1 MDSKSR
7 NGPASTRSWFPSSPR
22 DVGVAL
28 VVAAVY
34 VGAAKVGLSLSVAH
48 GNATPV
54 WAPTGIAIAALV
66 LFGPRLWPGVLLG
79 AFVANATTPVPLWV
93 SGLIAGGNTLE
104 ALVATLLMRRF
115 GFRPRMDRGRDVLA
129 LVALGGILAPIVSAT
144 VGVSALSLADAFSD
158 GGFAVHWGVWWVGDA
173 MGAVLVAPLL
183 LTWFST
189 RGSSLSVRSL
199 FEAFTILAGLV
210 SVGAFVFSNE
220 PPAASFLVFPLIV
233 WATLR
238 FGQRG
243 ATATVVV
250 ATVFGITAILS
261 GSRPFGGVSETESV
275 ALLQALMS
283 LVAIS
288 CLVITATISEREE
301 AYAALHSEAELSD
314 ARQAQLAEAQR
325 VAHLGSW
332 EWDVTDGRVTWS
344 DEMYRIHGYEPQEF
358 EVAFEWVLSRIHPDD
373 RPMIQARA
381 EERLKGA
388 NLDANE
394 YRIIRPDG
402 EQRTVRGEGEIVL
415 ASDGSTRKMI
425 GTVLDVTEQ
434 RHAEETEA
442 RLREIELNHAQALDL
457 NDEVVQGLAT
467 AKLALELGQ
476 VDEARAALDATLES
490 ARGIV
495 TDLMSKNGQSRAGGF
510 RRQTAARPKP

>member
-7 NGPASTRSWFPSSPR
+7 SGPASKRSFFPTSAR
-22 DVGVAL
+22 DVGIAL

-54 WAPTGIAIAALV
+54 WAPTGIAIAALI
-66 LFGPRLWPGVLLG
+66 LFGSRLWPGVLLG
-79 AFVANATTPVPLWV
+79 AFLANATTPVPLWA
-93 SGLIAGGNTLE
+93 SGLIACGNTLE
-104 ALVATLLMRRF
+104 AIVGSLLMRRF
-115 GFRPRMDRGRDVLA
+115 GFRPWMDRGRDVLA
-129 LVALGGILAPIVSAT
+129 LVGFGGVVAPVVSAT
-144 VGVSALSLADAFSD
+144 VGVSALSLADAFIE

-173 MGAVLVAPLL
+173 MGALLVAPLL
-183 LTWFST
+183 LTWLST
-189 RGSSLSVRSL
+189 RRPTLSPRSL
-199 FEAFTILAGLV
+199 AEAFVILAGLV
-210 SVGAFVFSNE
+210 FVGGFVFSQE

-243 ATATVVV
+243 ATASVIV

-261 GSRPFGGVSETESV
+261 GSRPFGGVTETESV

-288 CLVITATISEREE
+288 CLVITATISEREK
-301 AYAALHSEAELSD
+301 AYAALHSEAERS
-314 ARQAQLAEAQR
+314 ATRQAQLAEAQR
-325 VAHLGSW
+325 LAHLGSW
-332 EWDVTDGRVTWS
+332 EWTLSDGRVTWS
-344 DEMYRIHGYEPQEF
+344 DEMYRIHGYQPQEF
-358 EVAFEWVLSRIHPDD
+358 EIGFDWVLSRVVADD
-373 RPMIQARA
+373 RAAIQENVESA
-381 EERLKGA
+381 LSGGS
-388 NLDANE
+388 LPPIE
-394 YRIIRPDG
+394 YRIERPDG
-402 EQRTVRGEGEIVL
+402 EQRLVRGEGEIFL
-415 ASDGSTRKMI
+415 DADGSPAKMI
-425 GTVLDVTEQ
+425 GTVMDVTEQ
-434 RHAEETEA
+434 RRAEEIES
-442 RLREIELNHAQALDL
+442 RLREVELNHQQALEL

-495 TDLMSKNGQSRAGGF
+495 TDLMSKNGESKPGGF
-510 RRQTAARPKP
+510 RRSAAARSKS